1 MATFQNISKQ
11 HCDWVVLTYEI
22 YDLENQCK
30 NKLSNLLRSEVPF
43 TQEKG
48 KYKDFCGKD
57 RSRKAK
63 HMYLCVCSLEAEL
76 LGHREVKSVL
86 RVLAYSWD
94 PRASVALLYC
104 DGCNWQEHLCKSSKM
119 DA

>member
-43 TQEKG
+43 TSRERKIQRFLWEGQKQKG
-48 KYKDFCGKD
+48 QTHVFMC
-57 RSRKAK
+57 
-63 HMYLCVCSLEAEL
+63 MFT
-76 LGHREVKSVL
+76 
-86 RVLAYSWD
+86 
-94 PRASVALLYC
+94 
-104 DGCNWQEHLCKSSKM
+104 
-119 DA
+119 